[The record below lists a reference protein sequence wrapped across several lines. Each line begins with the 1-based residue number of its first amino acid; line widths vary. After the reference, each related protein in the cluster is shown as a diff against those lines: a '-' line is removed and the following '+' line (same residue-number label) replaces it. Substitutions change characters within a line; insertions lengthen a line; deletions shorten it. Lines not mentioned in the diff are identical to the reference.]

1 LELFSKLL
9 LDKNHIINS
18 DTVVM
23 PIIRYK
29 ARMTRKLIIRTS
41 TKATAMMINMIALLA
56 VAATPLIAVEAQ
68 TAAAPIT
75 TTTIICNNTTDTTSP
90 QIELSQQPI
99 LKEHTITVSETPINY
114 AHMSIIYTGN
124 GTLTLPNDHI
134 DTGVNFTIN
143 GSALI
148 SSVTQ
153 SAQGTETLR
162 TEDGETAIS
171 TFYEIAKFNPVTG
184 NGNGVITAMIDTNPA
199 GTLAP
204 LNGMILIGIDDFQSN
219 GESNVT
225 FWEWESRISDL
236 DLIPVQYELN
246 PR

>member
-1 LELFSKLL
+1 
-9 LDKNHIINS
+9 
-18 DTVVM
+18 M
-23 PIIRYK
+23 PIVRYK

-41 TKATAMMINMIALLA
+41 TKATAMMIDMLALLAVA

-68 TAAAPIT
+68 TAAAPTT
-75 TTTIICNNTTDTTSP
+75 TTTIIGNSTTDTTSP
-90 QIELSQQPI
+90 QIELSRQPI
-99 LKEHTITVSETPINY
+99 LKEQTITVSETPINY
-114 AHMSIIYTGN
+114 AHMSITYTGN

-134 DTGVNFTIN
+134 DTSVNFTIN

-153 SAQGTETLR
+153 SAQGTEALR
-162 TEDGETAIS
+162 TEDGETAIA
-171 TFYEIAKFNPVTG
+171 TFYEIAKLNPVTG

-204 LNGMILIGIDDFQSN
+204 LNDMILIGIDDFQSN

-236 DLIPVQYELN
+236 DLIPVQHELN
-246 PR
+246 LR